1 MELVRERI
9 GGGDFH
15 RPFYKI
21 TTNYLIIEL
30 LKWKLQKKKKL
41 SLKENTSRNGSS
53 IHYLII
59 YRNKKIDREHGDMN
73 LGT

>member
-1 MELVRERI
+1 ME
-9 GGGDFH
+9 
-15 RPFYKI
+15 
-21 TTNYLIIEL
+21 TT
-30 LKWKLQKKKKL
+30 KKKKL